1 MAVYAIGDVQGCDV
15 ELDVLLKRLRFRS
28 DRDRLWFVGDIVN
41 RGPRS
46 LSALRRVHALRD
58 NAVVVLGNHD
68 LHLLA
73 VAYSRTRR
81 LRDGDTLDAVLQ
93 ARDRDRLLDW
103 LIARPLFHYDADLEI
118 AMVHAGLPPQWDL
131 RLARSAAAEVHKAL
145 RRNPG
150 RLFARMYGN
159 QPDRWKDSLSGYDRL
174 RFIVNCF
181 TRLRYCD
188 ARGRI
193 NLKLK
198 VAPADVRNPWMPW
211 FKVPDRASR
220 DVRIVCGHWSTLGYY
235 NHYNVLAID
244 TGCVWGGSL
253 CAMRLDQPRE
263 PVRLRCRMQHQ
274 IPDSA

>member
-159 QPDRWKDSLSGYDRL
+159 RAGSVE
-174 RFIVNCF
+174 RF
-181 TRLRYCD
+181 
-188 ARGRI
+188 A
-193 NLKLK
+193 
-198 VAPADVRNPWMPW
+198 
-211 FKVPDRASR
+211 
-220 DVRIVCGHWSTLGYY
+220 
-235 NHYNVLAID
+235 
-244 TGCVWGGSL
+244 
-253 CAMRLDQPRE
+253 
-263 PVRLRCRMQHQ
+263 VRLRSPALHRQLFHALALLRCQGPHQ
-274 IPDSA
+274 SQAEGRAGRRA